1 MTLSQFKQ
9 HIQKQQMYY
18 RISIMTLVIF
28 NAIFIYFFVRHQENY
43 FGYGFII
50 GFTIALL
57 YVLSYYSIQNKKA
70 LASKEALQQL
80 YIKRL
85 DERQKAIKQSAFT
98 LSTRILL
105 CLLALTAACFTFV
118 NLTIAYVIIV
128 IIYTSFIIYG
138 LCYFYLSRRH

>member
-18 RISIMTLVIF
+18 RVSIIALVIF
-28 NAIFIYFFVRHQENY
+28 NSIFIYFFVRHQENH
-43 FGYGFII
+43 FGYGLII
-50 GFTIALL
+50 GITLGFL
-57 YVLSYYSIQNKKA
+57 YILSYYSIQNKKA

-85 DERQKAIKQSAFT
+85 DERQRAIKQSAFT

-105 CLLALTAACFTFV
+105 FLLALTASYFTFV
-118 NLTIAYVIIV
+118 NLTIAYVIIT
-128 IIYTSFIIYG
+128 IMYTSLIIYG